1 MDIRDRRQQVSAF
14 VRYNKR
20 DVCIWKIP
28 AQRSN
33 RWRRQNQIADSLELQ
48 EKNFH

>member
-1 MDIRDRRQQVSAF
+1 MSAF

-20 DVCIWKIP
+20 DVRIWKIP
-28 AQRSN
+28 GQRSN
-33 RWRRQNQIADSLELQ
+33 RWRRQNQIADSLQLQ